1 MDQNLS
7 IETKKTIDQ
16 ELEIILLS
24 ELFDNLQHYASM
36 RHDDLSR
43 DLESA
48 CKEWV
53 KNCPHSAER
62 AINLMGT
69 FIPLLG
75 QFARVFDLISDKAQ
89 YYSKLSDQIGR

>member
-43 DLESA
+43 DLRVP
-48 CKEWV
+48 V
-53 KNCPHSAER
+53 KSGSR
-62 AINLMGT
+62 IVRMVRKGL
-69 FIPLLG
+69 
-75 QFARVFDLISDKAQ
+75 
-89 YYSKLSDQIGR
+89 